1 MSPQHI
7 TTEKKDGIF
16 TLTLNRPAKR
26 NAFVNEM
33 MLETWE
39 AVNAA
44 DADNE
49 VRVIVITG
57 AGDGF
62 SSGADVDAFKAA
74 YEESKRKGY
83 QVAAIDQVQLER
95 FAVAFRKLSV
105 PLIAAVN
112 GPAIGLGFTVA
123 IACDIRIASE
133 KAQFGAAFVRMG
145 LTPEFGGS
153 YNLPRLVGIAK
164 ACELVLQAK
173 VIGAQEAREIGLV
186 NQVVPHEQLMPRTL
200 EMAQAIAALPPM
212 AVRYSKRN
220 MYKGLDSDLA
230 TAVHDEIMA
239 NRICR
244 DSKDHGEGIAAFLE
258 KRKPNYTGR

>member
-7 TTEKKDGIF
+7 LTEKKDGIF
-16 TLTLNRPAKR
+16 TLTFNRPAKR

-33 MLETWE
+33 LLETWE
-39 AVNAA
+39 AVSAA
-44 DADNE
+44 DVDPE

-57 AGDGF
+57 SGEGF

-74 YEESKRKGY
+74 YDESKRKGY
-83 QVAAIDQVQLER
+83 QVVAIDQVQLER
-95 FAVAFRKLSV
+95 IAVAFRNISA
-105 PLIAAVN
+105 PTIAAVN

-123 IACDIRIASE
+123 VACDIRIASE
-133 KAQFGAAFVRMG
+133 KAQFGPTFARMG

-186 NQVVPHEQLMPRTL
+186 NQVVPHEELMPKTM
-200 EMAQAIAALPPM
+200 EMARAMADLPPM
-212 AVRYSKRN
+212 ALGYSKRN

-230 TAVHDEIMA
+230 AAVHDEIMA
-239 NRICR
+239 NRVCR
-244 DSKDHGEGIAAFLE
+244 DSRDHGEGVAAFLE
-258 KRKPNYTGR
+258 KRKPKYTGR